1 MEYSKGF
8 EGFKTI
14 PKLKKAQKDDIN
26 IVQIIK
32 VKMKQN

>member
-1 MEYSKGF
+1 VKMEYSKGF

-26 IVQIIK
+26 IV
-32 VKMKQN
+32 

>member
-26 IVQIIK
+26 IV
-32 VKMKQN
+32 

>member
-14 PKLKKAQKDDIN
+14 PKLKTAQKDDIN
-26 IVQIIK
+26 IV
-32 VKMKQN
+32 